1 MMMLLPIL
9 QLVVLVWIA
18 VLIREVVLRLN
29 TILAHQ
35 AAADLLASRTAP
47 AAPAEPTRAEPAP
60 PPPVPAAPASD
71 IREILRT
78 PVGRELLR
86 ARLEARLK
94 RQAREGPP
102 RGD

>member
-1 MMMLLPIL
+1 MIDLPILPIL

-35 AAADLLASRTAP
+35 AARDLLASGPVAGTPAPPMPPAP
-47 AAPAEPTRAEPAP
+47 AAAP
-60 PPPVPAAPASD
+60 
-71 IREILRT
+71 IQEILRT

-94 RQAREGPP
+94 RQAREGPA